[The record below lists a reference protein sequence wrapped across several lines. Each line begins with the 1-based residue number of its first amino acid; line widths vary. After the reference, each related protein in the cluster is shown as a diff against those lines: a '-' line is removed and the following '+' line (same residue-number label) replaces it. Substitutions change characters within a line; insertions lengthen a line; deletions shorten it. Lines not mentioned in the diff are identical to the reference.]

1 MKTLR
6 HNWIRSLAALC
17 GLALLGTAG
26 SALAERG
33 WPVVCRPD
41 ANTAL
46 VFTPQDGGW
55 LTINRLRPAP
65 RGAREALPGPGQC
78 AFYDRPMNRRGE
90 RTVSGQLEFTLR
102 LPNREVQHA
111 RVVPLGR
118 GGSILANS
126 GRYNDFLRPIWRGE
140 PIRFMARRTGQ
151 GKYEITSLDYD
162 TSMFSRSAPRAVP
175 APSSSRARGGDE
187 PVRARTG
194 GTVSARPAPPARAQT
209 GGTVTARPAPARLKE
224 DCIGFNN
231 RNLRVKKI
239 NGRWKI
245 VDGRSWLFD
254 FGSKR
259 DEAERALRI
268 IRHYRMD
275 SVCYAGRPNPGM
287 TYLLSRGRAPRGSYR
302 GEDCVS
308 FNPNRVQAKYIK
320 GRWKVVDGNHWVFDF
335 GKKGD
340 AARQA
345 VQIIRKYGFRK
356 SCFVGRPKPDFKYL
370 RK

>member
-1 MKTLR
+1 MMKTKSR
-6 HNWIRSLAALC
+6 NWIRTLAALC

-26 SALAERG
+26 NALAERG

-41 ANTAL
+41 ANTSL
-46 VFTPQDGGW
+46 SFSPQGGGW
-55 LTINRLRPAP
+55 LTFTRLRPAP
-65 RGAREALPGPGQC
+65 RGSREALPGPGQC

-102 LPNREVQHA
+102 LPNREVQHVT
-111 RVVPLGR
+111 VVPRGR

-140 PIRFMARRTGQ
+140 PFRFMARRTGQ
-151 GKYEITSLDYD
+151 GKYEITSLNYD

-175 APSSSRARGGDE
+175 APSTSQARRGDE

-194 GTVSARPAPPARAQT
+194 GSVSARPARSS
-209 GGTVTARPAPARLKE
+209 VDY

-239 NGRWKI
+239 KGRWKI
-245 VDGRSWLFD
+245 VDGHSWLFD

-320 GRWKVVDGNHWVFDF
+320 GRWKVVDGNHALFDF

-340 AARQA
+340 AARKA